1 MGAFGISIILS
12 IGGGAWVYNKTQQRN
27 GGLVQQSLTA
37 AGVSGVVLF
46 IVTIT
51 ILLMILPK

>member
-1 MGAFGISIILS
+1 MGAFGISLILS
-12 IGGGAWVYNKTQQRN
+12 IGGAAWVYNKTQQRN
-27 GGLVQQSLTA
+27 GGLVQQSLIA

-51 ILLMILPK
+51 ILLLVLPK